1 MELTDIK
8 EFLKIDNDAED
19 ALLDSLLVAAE
30 SYIKQ
35 TTGKTL
41 KGTAAINTD
50 ELYNL
55 CVKLMVAHWY
65 ENRAV
70 QSPTSLVN
78 FDYSVQALINHISLC
93 GDYL

>member
-8 EFLKIDNDAED
+8 EYLKIDNDAED
-19 ALLDSLLVAAE
+19 ALLESLFSAAE

-41 KGTAAINTD
+41 KGTAAISTD

-55 CVKLMVAHWY
+55 CVKIMIAHWY

-70 QSPTSLVN
+70 QTPTTLTN

-93 GDYL
+93 GDYA

>member
-1 MELTDIK
+1 MELTEIK
-8 EFLKIDNDAED
+8 NYLKVDHNDED
-19 ALLDSLLVAAE
+19 VLLMSLLAAAE

-70 QSPTSLVN
+70 QSPSATNDFS
-78 FDYSVQALINHISLC
+78 FSVQALINHISLC
-93 GDYL
+93 GDYV